1 MWFLGAFE
9 CKIEPYITYLW
20 IGKGDEEEMLKIQL
34 SRDQQVAAQ
43 WQSKKKKS
51 FHPLSSH
58 TCVAEYGMCPA
69 ASFFDLSQYLLLY
82 ILPSFP

>member
-20 IGKGDEEEMLKIQL
+20 IGKGWMEEEMLKMQL

-43 WQSKKKKS
+43 WQSKKKE
-51 FHPLSSH
+51 FP
-58 TCVAEYGMCPA
+58 P
-69 ASFFDLSQYLLLY
+69 SQ
-82 ILPSFP
+82 LPH

>member
-1 MWFLGAFE
+1 MWFFGAFE

-43 WQSKKKKS
+43 WQSKKKS

-58 TCVAEYGMCPA
+58 TCVAEYGIKK
-69 ASFFDLSQYLLLY
+69 QK
-82 ILPSFP
+82 